1 VKRDLAIAA
10 EMRKKKPHLTI
21 HWLAADPVRSHLEA
35 VGEQVHPLSKAL
47 WSESSHFESRS
58 SAHTLDV
65 MEALWEMDKL
75 LNNNFMVFDDAVRE
89 DGYDLVVG
97 DESWDVVHYLHYNPT
112 LKTAPFVFITDFVG
126 ASNVSED
133 QTKQAHVYDF
143 NGIWVEMRQRHP
155 EASDVS
161 IYTGELENL
170 PDRLFGEGLPNI
182 RQWTREHFK
191 FSGYI
196 LPFDPADYSK
206 RQALRAQLGFSPEDK
221 ILLVAVGGTAVG
233 RPLIEKCLEA
243 QPGLKETI
251 PGIRTIVL
259 CGPRIDPGSFGRL
272 EGVEFQ
278 SLIPDPIKYYAACD
292 LAVIQGGLSTT
303 MELTALGRPFLYF
316 PLKDHFEQQHDVY
329 SRLEGY
335 KAGVRMDFDDTNPAT
350 LVEAVAANIGKPVDY
365 RPVHTDGAQ
374 RAAAMILEL
383 ISKGE
388 S

>member
-1 VKRDLAIAA
+1 
-10 EMRKKKPHLTI
+10 
-21 HWLAADPVRSHLEA
+21 
-35 VGEQVHPLSKAL
+35 
-47 WSESSHFESRS
+47 
-58 SAHTLDV
+58 

-75 LNNNFMVFDDAVRE
+75 MNNNFMVFDDAVRE

-112 LKTAPFVFITDFVG
+112 LKIAPFVFITDFVG
-126 ASNVSED
+126 VSNVSQD
-133 QTKQAHVYDF
+133 QTKQAHVHDF

-155 EASDVS
+155 EASDLS
-161 IYTGELENL
+161 IYVGELENL
-170 PDRLFGEGLPNI
+170 PDRPFGEGLPNI
-182 RQWTREHFK
+182 RQWTQEHFK

-196 LPFDPADYSK
+196 LPFDPVGYSD

-251 PGIRTIVL
+251 PGIRTMVL
-259 CGPRIDPGSFGRL
+259 CGPRIDPESFGRL

-278 SLIPDPIKYYAACD
+278 SFIPDPIKHYAACD

-329 SRLEGY
+329 SRLKGY
-335 KAGVRMDFDDTNPAT
+335 KAGVRMDFDDANPST
-350 LVEAVAANIGKPVDY
+350 LVEAIAANIGKPVDY

-374 RAAAMILEL
+374 KAAAMILEL